1 KDGDVVQI
9 ALPLEPRRVVADERV
24 ADDRRRAAIERGPI
38 VYCAEW
44 PEAGDARV
52 LDLQLDRAAAPATSA
67 DETLDGGVVGVKA
80 SARSVTR
87 PDAAERPLTLVP
99 YSLWA
104 NRGAGEMA
112 VWLPTSGYAIGDI
125 GPAGGYIFFENPNYR
140 SDGWRYLEAAPF
152 DQSAGAR

>member
-1 KDGDVVQI
+1 AFADRRQAAAAVDVNGASVSAEPDAMGYVSIDREWKDGDVVQI

-52 LDLQLDRAAAPATSA
+52 LDLQLDRAAALTTSA
-67 DETLDGGVVGVKA
+67 DETLDGGVVVVKA

-87 PDAAERPLTLVP
+87 PDAERSLTLVP

-112 VWLPTSGYAIGDI
+112 VWLPT
-125 GPAGGYIFFENPNYR
+125 
-140 SDGWRYLEAAPF
+140 
-152 DQSAGAR
+152 